1 MRGDCLNRSET
12 ETREDP
18 QPHPERPTDREHR
31 YERQDQ
37 ELGCRSRGNG
47 DAGQVMQS
55 RSEYD
60 RTGGTVRPQDERPPL
75 LVAQP
80 TSVRMTQFFVPFA
93 RT

>member
-1 MRGDCLNRSET
+1 
-12 ETREDP
+12 
-18 QPHPERPTDREHR
+18 
-31 YERQDQ
+31 
-37 ELGCRSRGNG
+37 
-47 DAGQVMQS
+47 MQS